1 MSASALQ
8 KLAYAVLIVL
18 MFGICLGWLG
28 GL

>member
-1 MSASALQ
+1 MSGTTLQ
-8 KLAYAVLIVL
+8 NLSYGALIVL